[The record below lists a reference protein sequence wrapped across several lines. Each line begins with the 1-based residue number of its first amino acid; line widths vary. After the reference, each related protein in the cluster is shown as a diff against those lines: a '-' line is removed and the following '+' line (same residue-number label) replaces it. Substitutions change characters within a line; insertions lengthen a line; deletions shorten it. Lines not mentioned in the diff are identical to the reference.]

1 MGMRR
6 DARKHDTVAVRQ
18 SEAASS
24 EDYAEHG
31 QGDRVMTIDGPGR
44 VIAVHDGPYPGSE
57 EYEIRLEGGL
67 GGGTYD
73 AGQIMGAAPVQASV
87 VHTADQDYPELGN
100 ILHDRPDPATMRYT
114 AVLDEPGMGLT
125 SGAPPAADGGLGDAD
140 DGQVMYDTGEYH
152 SDPPGDHSLASRH
165 AARAFDHYHP
175 GQVYLRFGHWPEN
188 ERSSNNVTGFP
199 EEGVSVYDLDHE
211 GEPMDPDPGWER
223 GHHVHDEGCG
233 EDCDIPEFDEDYGND
248 TGEEMRGRAGRAEK
262 NRRYGRD
269 LSSETGHL
277 VKGDMVGIGHDGEPL
292 LNNVR
297 RVGDWI
303 DHRHLFVPGASKHP
317 LARDEDDEDY
327 EPPEERPTQ
336 RTARSINGEEIDN
349 HGTAPHWPRAGNPN
363 RYDEL
368 STEGEPDPD
377 WIEDIDKRQQA
388 MASLSS
394 LPSVIAEVG
403 PADLGR
409 ELDKFRDDQ
418 EERHQDDARFATNWE
433 PLHKSDLPADE
444 HGPWMFMENKSEPVL
459 KGRPS
464 PDNDQMVT
472 LDGFGPQHMNLTT
485 YKHGITRMP
494 LHLDEQG
501 RSWKPLGQVT
511 QNGQTYQVMHR
522 PTLGGTGWSAAKHL
536 REAGHYDLLDKLGA
550 TPQTKYDTDYQMQRN
565 KRLNDAGYTVV
576 SHQVT
581 AHDEHENL
589 GPAPKDRDRLR
600 QHLITDHGYTH
611 DQLADLDDPGQ
622 GDALEAEH
630 ELDHDELH
638 DNGVGGGEFGNGEG
652 IGAPHV
658 HKAHEPE
665 QRGGY
670 APFPDLPQSYH
681 PAWGGSYNPA
691 SSGEFVPAEADTEI
705 PLHMLSS
712 LVSLASADPEFRF
725 HVTAAWRDVQ
735 TKAKRIR
742 SEGGVQITHADDSLV
757 IGNVRGDHNVYE
769 TGLQRVVGKRQSVA
783 SYSCGCK
790 WGAYHWGA
798 SDDLSRFAGRM
809 CSHALAL
816 QYEAASRGM
825 FGRDVEVDSHRPK
838 WVPSKVVVKYDIDED
853 RNIRARSSLTPP
865 EQPALIVA
873 ALAVDDDDPRALAV
887 LAAVNDLF
895 GDTSGYSEPSLMSP
909 MGPTVPWNPDE
920 SPASAGTLSGNEPD
934 NWGRISGPTMLPH
947 LGTVAGGEA
956 TLHEEPEGALP
967 ETDGEDHTA
976 SMGDVDLTG
985 GSGIGGVAE
994 SLGMEDEDLSPEN
1007 PSIQPQGSA
1016 GIVADFQRSAAAR
1029 KLLDGGRPGDTSGSD
1044 IARAAQEHLAKVAA
1058 NFTRAEQDAL
1068 IHESPGTQASNTDRL
1083 SIEGTHYADLEAM
1096 GDDGDDDLWMM

>member
-18 SEAASS
+18 SEAVSS

-44 VIAVHDGPYPGSE
+44 VIAVHDGPFPGSE

-73 AGQIMGAAPVQASV
+73 AGQITGAAPVQASV
-87 VHTADQDYPELGN
+87 MHTADQDYPELGS

-114 AVLDEPGMGLT
+114 AVLDDPGMGLT
-125 SGAPPAADGGLGDAD
+125 PGASPAADGGLGDAD
-140 DGQVMYDTGEYH
+140 DGQVMYDTSEYH
-152 SDPPGDHSLASRH
+152 ADPPGDFSLASKR

-175 GQVYLRFGHWPEN
+175 DQVYLRFGHWPEN
-188 ERSSNNVTGFP
+188 ERSSNNVTGYP

-223 GHHVHDEGCG
+223 GHHEHDESCG
-233 EDCDIPEFDEDYGND
+233 DDCDIPEFDEDYGND
-248 TGEEMRGRAGRAEK
+248 TGEEMRGRADRAEK

-269 LSSETGHL
+269 LASETGHL
-277 VKGDMVGIGHDGEPL
+277 LKGDMVGIGHDGEPL

-303 DHRHLFVPGASKHP
+303 DHRHLFVPGAPKHR

-327 EPPEERPTQ
+327 EPPEESPT
-336 RTARSINGEEIDN
+336 RHTARSINGEEIDN
-349 HGTAPHWPRAGNPN
+349 HGTAPHWLRATNPN

-368 STEGEPDPD
+368 STEGQPDPA

-394 LPSVIAEVG
+394 LPSVT
-403 PADLGR
+403 AD
-409 ELDKFRDDQ
+409 
-418 EERHQDDARFATNWE
+418 
-433 PLHKSDLPADE
+433 
-444 HGPWMFMENKSEPVL
+444 
-459 KGRPS
+459 
-464 PDNDQMVT
+464 
-472 LDGFGPQHMNLTT
+472 
-485 YKHGITRMP
+485 
-494 LHLDEQG
+494 
-501 RSWKPLGQVT
+501 
-511 QNGQTYQVMHR
+511 
-522 PTLGGTGWSAAKHL
+522 
-536 REAGHYDLLDKLGA
+536 
-550 TPQTKYDTDYQMQRN
+550 
-565 KRLNDAGYTVV
+565 VV

-589 GPAPKDRDRLR
+589 GPSPKDRDRLR

-630 ELDHDELH
+630 ELEHDELH
-638 DNGVGGGEFGNGEG
+638 DNGVGGSEFGNGES

-670 APFPDLPQSYH
+670 APFPDVPQNYH

-691 SSGEFVPAEADTEI
+691 SSGEFVPAEADAEI

-838 WVPSKVVVKYDIDED
+838 WVPSKVVVKYDIDD
-853 RNIRARSSLTPP
+853 GRNIRARSSLTPP

-873 ALAVDDDDPRALAV
+873 ALAVNDDDPRALAV

-895 GDTSGYSEPSLMSP
+895 GDTTGYSEPSLMSP
-909 MGPTVPWNPDE
+909 MGPTVPWNPEE

-934 NWGRISGPTMLPH
+934 NWGRINGSTMLPR
-947 LGTVAGGEA
+947 VASEEGSEA

-985 GSGIGGVAE
+985 GSGIGGTGEA
-994 SLGMEDEDLSPEN
+994 LGLGNEDLSPED
-1007 PSIQPQGSA
+1007 PSIQTQGAA
-1016 GIVADFQRSAAAR
+1016 GIVAEFQRSAAAR

-1096 GDDGDDDLWMM
+1096 GEDGDDDLWMM